1 MRRVL
6 TTATVVLLLMTITP
20 AAWACGFLIAENGAI
35 RLSRFAALAAWED
48 GVEHYVTSFEF
59 QGPSKSF
66 GAIVPLPAEPTTV
79 EKAGDWTLQR
89 LKLEVDPPEA
99 VAQAGAADSVEE
111 AAEVLATYEVE
122 ALDITIL
129 SGGGAAVFDWA
140 EENGFDL
147 GIADDAVEMLDFYAD
162 RSPIFAAVRY
172 DLERAQDLARTA
184 GDGTP
189 VHFEMPL
196 DAPWVPLKILT
207 FDKPDAEIVEADI
220 FLLTPERPR
229 LLPHDGLDIAVS
241 EPASRSL
248 LADLRDDEASE
259 WIPDEAWLTY
269 IDVATPAGELT
280 YDLSVGVNG
289 VQPSEEAAYGV
300 QPTDPPTEVSA
311 PIDEAPGD
319 PPPVEEA
326 PVSPVSDQ
334 RPLSDQIPGG
344 TAAVLVVVLGVMVG
358 GVALLHHRSR
368 SVRANRSASLPKAA
382 SSSSAII
389 DVSQAES

>member
-59 QGPSKSF
+59 QGPAKSF

-89 LKLEVDPPEA
+89 LKLEVDPPVF
-99 VAQAGAADSVEE
+99 VADAAAAAADGVEE
-111 AAEVLATYEVE
+111 EAEVLATYEVE

-129 SGGGAAVFDWA
+129 SGGGASVFDWA
-140 EENGFDL
+140 EQNGFDL

-172 DLERAQDLARTA
+172 DLERAQDLAREE

-207 FDKPDAEIVEADI
+207 FDKPDEEIVEADI

-280 YDLSVGVNG
+280 YDLAVGVNG

-311 PIDEAPGD
+311 PIDEAPGAQ
-319 PPPVEEA
+319 PPVEEA
-326 PVSPVSDQ
+326 PVSAVRDRS
-334 RPLSDQIPGG
+334 PLSEQIPGG
-344 TAAVLVVVLGVMVG
+344 VPTILVAVLGVMVG
-358 GVALLHHRSR
+358 GVALLRHRSR
-368 SVRANRSASLPKAA
+368 STLAGW
-382 SSSSAII
+382 
-389 DVSQAES
+389 DQAR